1 MPARFTPSQLLG
13 TLALTALSAV
23 ALAADP
29 VAQRVSFTPPSSNA
43 ITGPALLDKTVTTI
57 PSGASGSRYVF
68 SAPPYESASAAAETY
83 APVAEYLTRV
93 TGKQV
98 VYRHPAN
105 WIAYQAE
112 MRRGEYDLVFD
123 GPHLNA
129 WRASH
134 LRHNILVKAPGDH
147 NFVVVVKKDNAKV
160 QELKQLVG
168 RAICGMSPPDLATLA
183 VLKEFDNPL
192 RQPIIRNAESWDA
205 IYTQMQTGGCTA
217 AILPAGNLAR
227 FDASGARTRAIFTA
241 RGYPGQ
247 ALSAGPRV
255 SVEDQVR
262 ISRAL
267 ISPEARNAT
276 RKLRDLHALS
286 GDFQPVAKDEYAGV
300 AGILKDSWGYQ

>member
-1 MPARFTPSQLLG
+1 MLTRPTPSRLLA
-13 TLALTALSAV
+13 TLALTALSTV

-29 VAQRVSFTPPSSNA
+29 VAQRVSFTPPSGNA
-43 ITGPALLDKTVTTI
+43 IAGPALLDKTVTTI
-57 PSGASGSRYVF
+57 PPGASNGRYVF
-68 SAPPYESASAAAETY
+68 SAPPYESAPAAAETY